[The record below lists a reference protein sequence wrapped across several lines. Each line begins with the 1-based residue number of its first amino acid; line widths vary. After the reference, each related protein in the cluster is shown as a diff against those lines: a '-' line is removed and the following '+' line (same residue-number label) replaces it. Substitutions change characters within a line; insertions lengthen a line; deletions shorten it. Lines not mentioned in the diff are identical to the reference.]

1 MSTHT
6 PRPWAYGSRTI
17 VSTSDGR
24 TVVPWTRSDMTIDDA
39 RLISAAPDF
48 LAAARGDDEEMPRP
62 IWPIGWLESMINEC
76 RARGPK
82 ATDDD
87 PDAYWMMVDEVQ
99 NLHRNLRAAVAKAEG
114 GAA

>member
-6 PRPWAYGSRTI
+6 PGPWAYGSRIITNL
-17 VSTSDGR
+17 STGR
-24 TVVPWTRSDMTIDDA
+24 DVVVTERDMTIDDA

-87 PDAYWMMVDEVQ
+87 PDAYWMMVEEVQ

-114 GAA
+114 SAA